1 MNGSWGS
8 CVLCNDSDI
17 STVTPSNA
25 SNQTVNWTSTNL
37 NTVHINHLGAMTG
50 AGTGVATITAESVM
64 STTSNPM
71 KDTCRVAVGGKFGD
85 ANGDGVVNGTD
96 LSLAINMAGSV
107 VTSGTYFAFVDI
119 NGDGIINTQDINL
132 INLIIEGRLDI
143 YVQQ

>member
-71 KDTCRVAVGGKFGD
+71 KDTCRVACGGKFGD
-85 ANGDGVVNGTD
+85 ADGNGVVD
-96 LSLAINMAGSV
+96 ILDYQMALSMASEGA
-107 VTSGTYFAFVDI
+107 TSRTRFDFVDMD
-119 NGDGIINTQDINL
+119 GDGIITVMDANL
-132 INLIIEGRLDI
+132 INLIINDGLDI